1 MKHKII
7 PMTND
12 RMFKAVLT
20 SKEARDYLV
29 DIISGITGLPKE
41 DLKRDMTFKNSEH
54 PVSAISESKK
64 ISDLV
69 VEVKEGVINLEMNET
84 YYKKLVDRNF
94 EYIVKL
100 KSNLVGESYN
110 EIKKVIQIN
119 FDNFNKYNDERIVIK
134 FEMMDE
140 TGIKEGVSLESY
152 HVILP
157 NVKEKYYNEREKDEL
172 VRKLVILVEERDE
185 ELQKLIDANM
195 ELRPV
200 GKKMV
205 EISRDEELNGI
216 YDREEHER
224 RVRNSL
230 IEDALEDGWNR
241 GKKEGIEAGKKEG
254 KEQGIKE
261 GIEEGKKEGI
271 KEGKVQGIKE
281 GIKEGRKKANLE
293 IAKRMLDKNIDED
306 TILEIAC
313 ITLSELEKLK
323 DNM

>member
-1 MKHKII
+1 MIEQKQRII

-20 SKEARDYLV
+20 SDEARDYLV
-29 DIISGITGLPKE
+29 DIISSITGLPKE
-41 DLKRDMTFKNSEH
+41 NLKKDMTFKNAEH
-54 PVSAISESKK
+54 QVSGISESKK

-69 VEVKEGVINLEMNET
+69 VEVKDNVINLEMNGS
-84 YYKKLVDRNF
+84 YYRRLVDRNF
-94 EYIVKL
+94 EYIAKL

-110 EIKKVIQIN
+110 ELKKVIQIN
-119 FDNFNKYNDERIVIK
+119 FDNFNKYNDERIIIK

-140 TGIKEGVSLESY
+140 TGLKEGVSLESY

-157 NVKEKYYNEREKDEL
+157 NVKEKYYNKREKDEL

-200 GKKMV
+200 GKKIV

-241 GKKEGIEAGKKEG
+241 GKKEGIETGKIEGKKEG
-254 KEQGIKE
+254 KAQGIRE
-261 GIEEGKKEGI
+261 
-271 KEGKVQGIKE
+271 GIKE
-281 GIKEGRKKANLE
+281 GIKEGKIE
-293 IAKRMLDKNIDED
+293 IAKKMIDMGMPFETISEVTDISKSQLENIN
-306 TILEIAC
+306 
-313 ITLSELEKLK
+313 K
-323 DNM
+323 

>member
-1 MKHKII
+1 M
-7 PMTND
+7 
-12 RMFKAVLT
+12 
-20 SKEARDYLV
+20 V

-41 DLKRDMTFKNSEH
+41 DLKRDMTFKSPEH
-54 PVSAISESKK
+54 PVSGISESKK

-69 VEVKEGVINLEMNET
+69 VEVKDGVINLEMNET

-254 KEQGIKE
+254 KKQGIKE
-261 GIEEGKKEGI
+261 GKIE
-271 KEGKVQGIKE
+271 GIKE
-281 GIKEGRKKANLE
+281 GIKEGKIEGVKEVAKNLIKQGIDEAIISESTGLTKEE
-293 IAKRMLDKNIDED
+293 IAK
-306 TILEIAC
+306 
-313 ITLSELEKLK
+313 LK
-323 DNM
+323 SS

>member
-41 DLKRDMTFKNSEH
+41 NLKRDMTFKSPEH
-54 PVSAISESKK
+54 PVSGISESKK

-69 VEVKEGVINLEMNET
+69 VEVKDGVINLEMNET

-119 FDNFNKYNDERIVIK
+119 FDNFNIYKTEEIILK
-134 FEMMDE
+134 FEMMNE
-140 TGIKEGVSLESY
+140 EKIREKVNIESY

-157 NVKEKYYNEREKDEL
+157 NARKKYYN
-172 VRKLVILVEERDE
+172 V
-185 ELQKLIDANM
+185 
-195 ELRPV
+195 
-200 GKKMV
+200 
-205 EISRDEELNGI
+205 
-216 YDREEHER
+216 
-224 RVRNSL
+224 
-230 IEDALEDGWNR
+230 
-241 GKKEGIEAGKKEG
+241 
-254 KEQGIKE
+254 IKE
-261 GIEEGKKEGI
+261 
-271 KEGKVQGIKE
+271 
-281 GIKEGRKKANLE
+281 
-293 IAKRMLDKNIDED
+293 
-306 TILEIAC
+306 
-313 ITLSELEKLK
+313 
-323 DNM
+323 

>member
-20 SKEARDYLV
+20 SKEARDYLA
-29 DIISGITGLPKE
+29 DIISEITGLPKE
-41 DLKRDMTFKNSEH
+41 NLKRDMTFKSPEH
-54 PVSAISESKK
+54 PVSGISESKK

-69 VEVKEGVINLEMNET
+69 VEVKDGVINLEMNET

-140 TGIKEGVSLESY
+140 TGLKEGVSLESY

-261 GIEEGKKEGI
+261 VAKNLI
-271 KEGKVQGIKE
+271 KQGIDEAIISESTGLTKE
-281 GIKEGRKKANLE
+281 E
-293 IAKRMLDKNIDED
+293 I
-306 TILEIAC
+306 T
-313 ITLSELEKLK
+313 KLK
-323 DNM
+323 SS